1 VLTKLYAKFVVNSFS
16 YTFNKYLYKAIDAMG
31 ETLAYDEFGGWLLMR
46 FLGKLAPA
54 EIGELEVYIESE

>member
-16 YTFNKYLYKAIDAMG
+16 YTFNKYLYKAIDAIG
-31 ETLAYDEFGGWLLMR
+31 GTLAYDAFGGWLLMR

-54 EIGELEVYIESE
+54 EIGELEVYTEPE